1 MVSRRRPCADEHAG
15 LPPRRARLWSAMTR
29 SDPSADPRQAGR
41 ALKQGAVLSVLTG
54 VTLVGAAAY
63 QFVVA
68 ALFGTGV
75 GVDVYLGVLAV
86 PTLLVGGA
94 THVFNVSV
102 LPEVVRAREQV
113 HASGPPLPRAGE
125 DGPLVRTWITVALLV
140 AALLGAVGALAAPWV
155 VRVALP
161 GFPAA
166 QAPLATRLFQ
176 ITLIGLLLQGIS
188 QILGS
193 IQNARHRFFVPAAA
207 GALYL
212 GANFAALLLLWRPL
226 GAVSIAVGT
235 LLGGALSAGWLLG
248 LEVHRY
254 GYRPALRLDDEGV
267 RAVGRAALPLVLTVY
282 VGKSAPVLEWF
293 FASQISLQAVA
304 YLGYAERLITYY
316 TTFTA
321 SGLVTTLFTLGA
333 TFAARD
339 EWARAA
345 EVTVRAVRLITI
357 LCIPAVA
364 AIVFLRAPLLSLLFE
379 RGAFSSRSAVGVGDA
394 LLGYSG
400 VLIFAS
406 LGSVVS
412 QVFYLRKQTHLA
424 AAAALTQPLVYLA
437 IAPPL
442 IRIGS
447 YTGLAIASSGAWA
460 VVVGLLYWLASR
472 RVPGLVTAGML
483 LHMLKV
489 VLGSVG
495 AGALTVMLLDTL
507 SLDSQPL
514 ARGAL
519 VLATFAGLAVFL
531 LGRVLRLPE
540 IAWVLARLGQMGAG
554 LAARVSNRVQ
564 VVHSP

>member
-1 MVSRRRPCADEHAG
+1 
-15 LPPRRARLWSAMTR
+15 MTR
-29 SDPSADPRQAGR
+29 SNPSADPRPAGR

-54 VTLVGAAAY
+54 VTMVGAAAY

-113 HASGPPLPRAGE
+113 HASGPPLPGAGE

-254 GYRPALRLDDEGV
+254 GY
-267 RAVGRAALPLVLTVY
+267 AVGPDRVCWK
-282 VGKSAPVLEWF
+282 VGS
-293 FASQISLQAVA
+293 
-304 YLGYAERLITYY
+304 
-316 TTFTA
+316 
-321 SGLVTTLFTLGA
+321 
-333 TFAARD
+333 
-339 EWARAA
+339 
-345 EVTVRAVRLITI
+345 
-357 LCIPAVA
+357 C
-364 AIVFLRAPLLSLLFE
+364 
-379 RGAFSSRSAVGVGDA
+379 
-394 LLGYSG
+394 
-400 VLIFAS
+400 
-406 LGSVVS
+406 
-412 QVFYLRKQTHLA
+412 
-424 AAAALTQPLVYLA
+424 
-437 IAPPL
+437 
-442 IRIGS
+442 
-447 YTGLAIASSGAWA
+447 
-460 VVVGLLYWLASR
+460 
-472 RVPGLVTAGML
+472 
-483 LHMLKV
+483 
-489 VLGSVG
+489 
-495 AGALTVMLLDTL
+495 AGAL
-507 SLDSQPL
+507 
-514 ARGAL
+514 
-519 VLATFAGLAVFL
+519 
-531 LGRVLRLPE
+531 LRL
-540 IAWVLARLGQMGAG
+540 ADLLAGRGLPGLCRASNHLLYDVHRVRPRDNAVYAGSHLCRPRRVGQ
-554 LAARVSNRVQ
+554 S
-564 VVHSP
+564 S